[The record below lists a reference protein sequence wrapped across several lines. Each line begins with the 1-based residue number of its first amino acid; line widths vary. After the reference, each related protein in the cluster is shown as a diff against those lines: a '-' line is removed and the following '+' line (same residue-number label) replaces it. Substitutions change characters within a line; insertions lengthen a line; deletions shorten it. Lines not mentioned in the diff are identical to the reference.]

1 MDARVQ
7 NCVPVELYTQLTLT
21 GSFVNPMPMRN
32 SFAFLSALCALVFAI
47 LSAPHCPGQSTQEK
61 AWTLLEAGV
70 RQSKTESRVTAV
82 RVLGLLPNNDRATQ
96 LAQDALQDP
105 KPEVRAA
112 AASALGRMRAA
123 SSVTRLK
130 KALSDKEF
138 SVVLAAAHALHE
150 LKDPACYE
158 VYYAILTGQRKS
170 SEGFLEQETE
180 MFHDPK
186 ELAKMGFEQGIGY
199 VPYAGIGW
207 DAVRTIMKDRS
218 NGSPVKAAAASN
230 LVSDPD
236 PRTATALVNATH
248 NRNWVVRVAALEA
261 IAERGDPTASG
272 KIEPLLEDSK
282 LEVKYTAA
290 ATIVRLSAPPER
302 GKMAGKN

>member
-1 MDARVQ
+1 M
-7 NCVPVELYTQLTLT
+7 
-21 GSFVNPMPMRN
+21 
-32 SFAFLSALCALVFAI
+32 
-47 LSAPHCPGQSTQEK
+47 QEK
-61 AWTLLEAGV
+61 AWKLLDEGAHQPKAKG
-70 RQSKTESRVTAV
+70 RVTAV
-82 RVLGLLPNNDRATQ
+82 RVLGLLRNNDRATQ
-96 LAQDALQDP
+96 LAQEALQDA

-112 AASALGRMRAA
+112 AATALGKMHAA

-138 SVVLAAAHALHE
+138 SVVLAAANALNE

-170 SEGFLEQETE
+170 SEDFFQQETE

-186 ELAKMGFEQGIGY
+186 ELAKMGFEQGVGY
-199 VPYAGIGW
+199 VPYAGMGW

-218 NGSPVKAAAASN
+218 DGSPVKAAAASN

-236 PRTATALVNATH
+236 PRTAAALVSATH

-261 IAERGDPTASG
+261 ISERGDPTATG
-272 KIEPLLEDSK
+272 KIEPLLNNAK

-290 ATIVRLSAPPER
+290 AAIVRLGVAPES
-302 GKMAGKN
+302 GKMPGQH

>member
-1 MDARVQ
+1 M
-7 NCVPVELYTQLTLT
+7 LT
-21 GSFVNPMPMRN
+21 RN
-32 SFAFLSALCALVFAI
+32 SLFSSTLCGLVLAI
-47 LSAPHCPGQSTQEK
+47 LSAPSCSGQSTLDK
-61 AWTLLEAGV
+61 AWALLEAGA
-70 RQSKTESRVTAV
+70 RESKVENRVTAI
-82 RVLGLLPNNDRATQ
+82 RVLGLLPHNDRATQ

-112 AASALGRMRAA
+112 AATALGKMHAA

-130 KALSDKEF
+130 KALSDKES

-158 VYYAILTGQRKS
+158 VYYAILTGKRKS
-170 SEGFLEQETE
+170 GEGFFKEETE

-218 NGSPVKAAAASN
+218 DGSPVKAAAASN
-230 LVSDPD
+230 LASDPD
-236 PRTATALVNATH
+236 PRTDAALVNATH

-261 IAERGDPTASG
+261 IAQRGDSTAAD
-272 KIEPLLEDSK
+272 KIEPLLQDSK

-290 ATIVRLSAPPER
+290 ATIVRLGSRPEPIQTP
-302 GKMAGKN
+302 GKN

>member
-1 MDARVQ
+1 
-7 NCVPVELYTQLTLT
+7 
-21 GSFVNPMPMRN
+21 MPTRN
-32 SFAFLSALCALVFAI
+32 SFVFLATLCGLVLAI

-61 AWTLLEAGV
+61 AWTLLEAGA
-70 RQSKTESRVTAV
+70 RQSKTERRVVAV
-82 RVLGLLPNNDRATQ
+82 RVLGLLPDNDRATQ

-105 KPEVRAA
+105 KPQVRVAA
-112 AASALGRMRAA
+112 ATALGKMRVA

-130 KALSDKEF
+130 KALSDKKF
-138 SVVLAAAHALHE
+138 SVILAAAHAVHE

-158 VYYAILTGQRKS
+158 VYYAILTGQLKGR
-170 SEGFLEQETE
+170 EGFFEQETE

-218 NGSPVKAAAASN
+218 DGSPVKAAAASN

-236 PRTATALVNATH
+236 PRTAAALVNATH
-248 NRNWVVRVAALEA
+248 NRNWVVRLAASQA

-272 KIEPLLEDSK
+272 KIEPLLKDSK

-290 ATIVRLSAPPER
+290 ATIVRLGAPPEP
-302 GKMAGKN
+302 GKTAGKN